1 MITIIIVI
9 FIAIYYYHFHRI
21 ARKYHIKSTP
31 TVTMGA
37 TTILVKLLRVSI
49 AINSSVAVKLLRK

>member
-9 FIAIYYYHFHRI
+9 FIIIIYYYHFHRI

-49 AINSSVAVKLLRK
+49 AINYSKAIAL

>member
-1 MITIIIVI
+1 MITITIVI
-9 FIAIYYYHFHRI
+9 FITIYYYHFHRI
-21 ARKYHIKSTP
+21 AKKYHIKSTP

-49 AINSSVAVKLLRK
+49 AINYSKAIAL

>member
-9 FIAIYYYHFHRI
+9 FITIYYYHFHRI
-21 ARKYHIKSTP
+21 AKKYHINSTP

-49 AINSSVAVKLLRK
+49 AINYSKAIAL